1 MNRTRVR
8 RLFAVTLFALGAM
21 AATSCGTDSTASSG
35 EDPPAIA
42 ATIHIADGKFE
53 PRIIDIAV
61 GGSVTWINDDVASHN
76 VKFLEPSTFN
86 SGIIKPAATWI
97 QTFTSAGTYD
107 YYCDF
112 HNSMKGSVV
121 VRPAP

>member
-1 MNRTRVR
+1 MKR
-8 RLFAVTLFALGAM
+8 RSVAKFFGIALFALGAM
-21 AATSCGTDSTASSG
+21 AATSCGTDSTSSSG
-35 EDPPAIA
+35 ENPPAVA

-53 PRIIDIAV
+53 PRTIDIAV

-86 SGIIKPAATWI
+86 SGIIKPAATWT

>member
-1 MNRTRVR
+1 MNRTRVCR
-8 RLFAVTLFALGAM
+8 FFAVTLFALGAI

-35 EDPPAIA
+35 ENPPAIA

-53 PRIIDIAV
+53 PREIDIEV
-61 GGSVTWINDDVASHN
+61 GGSVMWINDDVASHD
-76 VKFLEPSTFN
+76 VKFLEPSMFN
-86 SGIIKPAATWI
+86 SQVIKPAATWI

>member
-1 MNRTRVR
+1 MNRTRVQR
-8 RLFAVTLFALGAM
+8 FFAVTLFAVIAL

-35 EDPPAIA
+35 ENPPAIA

-53 PRIIDIAV
+53 PREIDVAV

-76 VKFLEPSTFN
+76 VKFLEPSKFN
-86 SGIIKPAATWI
+86 SGIIKPAATWT

>member
-1 MNRTRVR
+1 MNRTRACR
-8 RLFAVTLFALGAM
+8 FFAVTLFALGAI

-35 EDPPAIA
+35 ENPPAIA

-53 PRIIDIAV
+53 PREIDIEV
-61 GGSVTWINDDVASHN
+61 GGSVMWINDDVASHD
-76 VKFLEPSTFN
+76 VKFLEPSMF
-86 SGIIKPAATWI
+86 SSRVIKPAATWI

>member
-1 MNRTRVR
+1 M
-8 RLFAVTLFALGAM
+8 FALGAM
-21 AATSCGTDSTASSG
+21 AATSCGTDSTSSSG
-35 EDPPAIA
+35 ENPPAVA

-53 PRIIDIAV
+53 PRTIDIAV
-61 GGSVTWINDDVASHN
+61 GGSVTWINDDVASHDL
-76 VKFLEPSTFN
+76 KFVAPNKLH
-86 SGIIKPAATWI
+86 SGTIKPAATWT

>member
-1 MNRTRVR
+1 MNRTPVAK
-8 RLFAVTLFALGAM
+8 FFGVALFALVAL
-21 AATSCGTDSTASSG
+21 AATSCGTDSTTSSG
-35 EDPPAIA
+35 DNPPAIA
-42 ATIHIADGKFE
+42 ATIHIADGEFE
-53 PRIIDIAV
+53 PREIDIAV
-61 GGSVTWINDDVASHN
+61 GGSVMWINDDVTSHN

-86 SGIIKPAATWI
+86 SGVMKPAATWT
-97 QTFTSAGTYD
+97 QTFTSAGNYD

>member
-1 MNRTRVR
+1 MNRSRVQR
-8 RLFAVTLFALGAM
+8 FFAVTLFAVVALT
-21 AATSCGTDSTASSG
+21 ATSCGTDSTASSG
-35 EDPPAIA
+35 ENPPAIA
-42 ATIHIADGKFE
+42 ATIHLEDGKFE
-53 PRIIDIAV
+53 PREIDIEA
-61 GGSVTWINDDVASHN
+61 GGSVMWINDDVASHD
-76 VKFLEPSTFN
+76 VKFTASNKLY
-86 SGIIKPAATWI
+86 SGVIKPAATWI

>member
-8 RLFAVTLFALGAM
+8 RFFAVSLFVLGAM
-21 AATSCGTDSTASSG
+21 ATTSCGTDSTASSG
-35 EDPPAIA
+35 ENPPAIA

-53 PRIIDIAV
+53 PREIDIEV
-61 GGSVTWINDDVASHN
+61 GGSVMWINDDVASHN

-86 SGIIKPAATWI
+86 SGVIKPAATWI

-112 HNSMKGSVV
+112 NNSMKGSVV

>member
-8 RLFAVTLFALGAM
+8 RLFAVTLFAVIAL

-35 EDPPAIA
+35 ENPPAIA
-42 ATIHIADGKFE
+42 ATIRVTDGKFE
-53 PRIIDIAV
+53 PRKIDIAV

-86 SGIIKPAATWI
+86 SGIIKPAATWT

>member
-1 MNRTRVR
+1 MNRTRVQR
-8 RLFAVTLFALGAM
+8 FFAVILFAVVALT
-21 AATSCGTDSTASSG
+21 ATSCGTGSTPSSG
-35 EDPPAIA
+35 ENPPAIA

-53 PRIIDIAV
+53 PREIDVAV
-61 GGSVTWINDDVASHN
+61 DGSVTWINDDVASHN
-76 VKFLEPSTFN
+76 VKFLEPSKFN

>member
-1 MNRTRVR
+1 MNRTPVAK
-8 RLFAVTLFALGAM
+8 FFGIALFALVAIV
-21 AATSCGTDSTASSG
+21 ATSCGANSTSSSG
-35 EDPPAIA
+35 ENPPAVA

-53 PRIIDIAV
+53 PRKIDIAV

-86 SGIIKPAATWI
+86 SGIIKPAATWT
-97 QTFTSAGTYD
+97 QTFASAGTYD

>member
-8 RLFAVTLFALGAM
+8 RFFAVTFFAVIAI

-35 EDPPAIA
+35 ENPPAIA

-53 PRIIDIAV
+53 PREIDIEV
-61 GGSVTWINDDVASHN
+61 GGSVMWINDDVASHN

-86 SGIIKPAATWI
+86 SGVIKPAATWI
-97 QTFTSAGTYD
+97 QTFTSAGIYD
-107 YYCDF
+107 YYCGF

>member
-8 RLFAVTLFALGAM
+8 RLFAVTFFALGAM
-21 AATSCGTDSTASSG
+21 AATSCGTNSTASSG
-35 EDPPAIA
+35 ENPPAIA

-86 SGIIKPAATWI
+86 SGIIKPAATWT
-97 QTFTSAGTYD
+97 QTFTSAATYD

>member
-1 MNRTRVR
+1 MKR
-8 RLFAVTLFALGAM
+8 RSVAKFFGIALFALGAM
-21 AATSCGTDSTASSG
+21 AATSCGTDSTSSSG
-35 EDPPAIA
+35 ENPPAVA

-53 PRIIDIAV
+53 PRTIDIAV

-86 SGIIKPAATWI
+86 SGIIKPAATWT
-97 QTFTSAGTYD
+97 QTFASAGTYD

>member
-1 MNRTRVR
+1 MSRTRAQR
-8 RLFAVTLFALGAM
+8 FFAVTLFAVVAL

-35 EDPPAIA
+35 ENPPPIA

-53 PRIIDIAV
+53 PREIDIEA
-61 GGSVTWINDDVASHN
+61 GGSVMWINDDVASHD
-76 VKFLEPSTFN
+76 VKFTASNKLY
-86 SGIIKPAATWI
+86 SGVIKPAATWI

>member
-1 MNRTRVR
+1 MNRTPVAK
-8 RLFAVTLFALGAM
+8 FFGIALFALGAL
-21 AATSCGTDSTASSG
+21 AATSCGADSASSSG
-35 EDPPAIA
+35 ENPPAIA

-53 PRIIDIAV
+53 PREIDIEV
-61 GGSVTWINDDVASHN
+61 GGSVMWINDDVASHD
-76 VKFLEPSTFN
+76 VKFTASNKLY
-86 SGIIKPAATWI
+86 SGVIKPAATWI

>member
-1 MNRTRVR
+1 MNRTRVQR
-8 RLFAVTLFALGAM
+8 FFAVILFALGAM
-21 AATSCGTDSTASSG
+21 VATSCGTDSTASSG
-35 EDPPAIA
+35 ENPPAIA

-53 PRIIDIAV
+53 PREIDIEA
-61 GGSVTWINDDVASHN
+61 GGSVMWINDDVASHD
-76 VKFLEPSTFN
+76 VKFTASNKLY
-86 SGIIKPAATWI
+86 SGVIKPAATWI

>member
-8 RLFAVTLFALGAM
+8 QLFAVTLFAVIAL

-35 EDPPAIA
+35 ENPPAIA

-53 PRIIDIAV
+53 PRKIDIAV

-86 SGIIKPAATWI
+86 SGIIKPAATWT

>member
-1 MNRTRVR
+1 MNRSRVR
-8 RLFAVTLFALGAM
+8 RFFAVILFAVIAL
-21 AATSCGTDSTASSG
+21 AATSCGTDSTSSSG
-35 EDPPAIA
+35 ENPPAIA

-53 PRIIDIAV
+53 PREIDIEA
-61 GGSVTWINDDVASHN
+61 GGSVMWINDDVASHD
-76 VKFLEPSTFN
+76 VKFTASNKLY
-86 SGIIKPAATWI
+86 SGVIKPAATWI

-107 YYCDF
+107 FYCDF

>member
-1 MNRTRVR
+1 MNRSRVQR
-8 RLFAVTLFALGAM
+8 FFAVTLFAVIAL

-35 EDPPAIA
+35 ENPPPIA

-53 PRIIDIAV
+53 PREIDIEA
-61 GGSVTWINDDVASHN
+61 GGSVMWINDDVASHD
-76 VKFLEPSTFN
+76 VKFTASNKLY
-86 SGIIKPAATWI
+86 SGVIKPAATWI

-107 YYCDF
+107 FYCDF

>member
-1 MNRTRVR
+1 MNRTRLR
-8 RLFAVTLFALGAM
+8 RLFAVILFAVIALAT
-21 AATSCGTDSTASSG
+21 TSCGTDSTASSG
-35 EDPPAIA
+35 ENPPAIA

-53 PRIIDIAV
+53 PREIDIEV
-61 GGSVTWINDDVASHN
+61 GGSVMWINDDVASHN

-86 SGIIKPAATWI
+86 SGVIKPAATWI

>member
-8 RLFAVTLFALGAM
+8 RFFGITLFALVAL
-21 AATSCGTDSTASSG
+21 AATSCGTNSTTSSG
-35 EDPPAIA
+35 DNPSAIA

-53 PRIIDIAV
+53 PREIDIVV
-61 GGSVTWINDDVASHN
+61 GGSVMWINDDVASHN

-86 SGIIKPAATWI
+86 SGVIKPAATWI
-97 QTFTSAGTYD
+97 QTFTSAGNYD

>member
-1 MNRTRVR
+1 MKR
-8 RLFAVTLFALGAM
+8 RSVAKFFGIALFALGAM
-21 AATSCGTDSTASSG
+21 AATSCGTDSTSSSG
-35 EDPPAIA
+35 ENPPAVA

-53 PRIIDIAV
+53 PRKIDIAV

-86 SGIIKPAATWI
+86 SGIIKPAATWT
-97 QTFTSAGTYD
+97 QTFASAGTYD

>member
-1 MNRTRVR
+1 MNRTRVQR
-8 RLFAVTLFALGAM
+8 FFAVTLFAVIAL

-35 EDPPAIA
+35 ENPPAIA

-53 PRIIDIAV
+53 PRKIDIAV

-86 SGIIKPAATWI
+86 SGIIKPAATWT

>member
-8 RLFAVTLFALGAM
+8 RFFAVTLFAVIAL
-21 AATSCGTDSTASSG
+21 AATSCGTDSTPSSG
-35 EDPPAIA
+35 ENPPAIA

-53 PRIIDIAV
+53 PREIDVAV
-61 GGSVTWINDDVASHN
+61 DGSVTWINDDVASHN
-76 VKFLEPSTFN
+76 VKFLEPSKFN
-86 SGIIKPAATWI
+86 SGIIKPAATWT

-112 HNSMKGSVV
+112 HSSMKGSVV

>member
-1 MNRTRVR
+1 MNRTPVAK
-8 RLFAVTLFALGAM
+8 FFGVALFALVAL
-21 AATSCGTDSTASSG
+21 AATSCGTDSTTSSG
-35 EDPPAIA
+35 DNPPAIA
-42 ATIHIADGKFE
+42 ATIHIADGEFE
-53 PRIIDIAV
+53 PREIDIAV
-61 GGSVTWINDDVASHN
+61 GGSVMWINDDVTSHN

-86 SGIIKPAATWI
+86 SGVMKPAATWI
-97 QTFTSAGTYD
+97 QTFTSAGNYD

>member
-1 MNRTRVR
+1 MNRTRACR
-8 RLFAVTLFALGAM
+8 FFAVTLFALGAI

-35 EDPPAIA
+35 ENPPAIA

-53 PRIIDIAV
+53 PREIDIEV
-61 GGSVTWINDDVASHN
+61 GGSVMWINDDVASHD
-76 VKFLEPSTFN
+76 VKFLEPSMFN
-86 SGIIKPAATWI
+86 SRVIKPAATWI